1 MGELFNT
8 ILIQPTV
15 NVLLFFYHIFLV
27 IHLPY
32 AFGFAIISLTAL
44 VRLILHPFFHKQMHM
59 SAKMAEMKPQMDR
72 ISKLHGKDKKKL
84 QEEQMKLYKEMGINP
99 ASGCLLAII
108 QMPIFISLYQVLILF
123 TNTKGSHI
131 ISNINK
137 FAYAPYLKVSS
148 LDPHFFGINLWIM
161 PSQFKEYGYFYL
173 LIPVITAAMQYFQV
187 SLSTPPTPPALA
199 EVAKKDDADNKD
211 AKKSPDDM
219 QKAMTTQMK
228 YIFPIM
234 IGYFSYTL
242 PIGLS
247 LYWNIFSLF
256 SIVQYVMYNK
266 KLKAL
271 NEDKKLK

>member
-1 MGELFNT
+1 MGDLFNT

-15 NVLLFFYHIFLV
+15 NVLLFFYHIFLT

-59 SAKMAEMKPQMDR
+59 SAKMAEMKPHMDR
-72 ISKLHGKDKKKL
+72 LTKLHGKDKKKL

-108 QMPIFISLYQVLILF
+108 QMPIFISLYRVLTLF
-123 TNTKGSHI
+123 TTTKGAHI
-131 ISNINK
+131 IQNINQ
-137 FAYAPYLKVSS
+137 FAYAPYLKVAS

-161 PSQFKEYGYFYL
+161 PSQFNHYGYFYL
-173 LIPVITAAMQYFQV
+173 LIPVITGALQYFQV
-187 SLSTPPTPPALA
+187 SLSTPPPPPGLTETPKKN
-199 EVAKKDDADNKD
+199 AKEDKDE
-211 AKKSPDDM
+211 KKNPNDM
-219 QKAMTTQMK
+219 QTAMTTQMK

-234 IGYFSYTL
+234 IGYFSFTL
-242 PIGLS
+242 PVGLS

-256 SIVQYVMYNK
+256 SIIQYVMYNK

-271 NEDKKLK
+271 QEDKKLK